1 MTYRISYDH
10 GFAASTGP
18 RGHEGATR
26 TEYFRG
32 EHDALRRAREL
43 IENGDYHA
51 VAVHDGTGSV
61 LTGILLQLKLGA
73 AIAD

>member
-10 GFAASTGP
+10 RFAASTSP

-32 EHDALRRAREL
+32 EREALRRARKL

-51 VAVHDGTGSV
+51 VAVHHGTGSV
-61 LTGILLQLKLGA
+61 LTGVLLQLKLGA

>member
-1 MTYRISYDH
+1 MTYRISYEH

-26 TEYFRG
+26 TEYFRS
-32 EHDALRRAREL
+32 EHEAFRRAREL

-51 VAVHDGTGSV
+51 VAAHDDTGSV